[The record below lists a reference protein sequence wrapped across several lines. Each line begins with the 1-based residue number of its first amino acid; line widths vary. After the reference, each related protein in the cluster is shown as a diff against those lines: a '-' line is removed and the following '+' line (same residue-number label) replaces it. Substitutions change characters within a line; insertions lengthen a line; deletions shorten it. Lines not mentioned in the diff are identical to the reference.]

1 MFLKKLYIIRG
12 IIDERSNRGGEEEKK
27 MFECEICGIET
38 EDPKLF
44 GEKLL
49 CEDCYNEQEDVFCD
63 Y

>member
-1 MFLKKLYIIRG
+1 MKDQI
-12 IIDERSNRGGEEEKK
+12 EEVKKK

-38 EDPKLF
+38 EELKLF

-49 CEDCYNEQEDVFCD
+49 CEDCYNEMEDVFCD

>member
-1 MFLKKLYIIRG
+1 MKDQI
-12 IIDERSNRGGEEEKK
+12 EEVKKK

-38 EDPKLF
+38 KDLKLF